1 MRGVHRSISL
11 VTAGASGFLTLIQSG
26 DRPDRYVDGEWTAVP
41 LDTIRKVVAPDQG
54 AHVCAPQRAHDWDA
68 GVIYCVVL
76 PPEG

>member
-41 LDTIRKVVAPDQG
+41 LD
-54 AHVCAPQRAHDWDA
+54 VCAPQRAHDWDA